1 MINAGRQN
9 PRSRMG
15 WTRYS
20 NDTTAHRGYTNT
32 GRKGYDRRNHSAKI
46 ANIGLYFFLASLLTC
61 GILIITR

>member
-1 MINAGRQN
+1 MINSGRQN

-20 NDTTAHRGYTNT
+20 NDTTTHRGYTDT
-32 GRKGYDRRNHSAKI
+32 GRKGYDRRNRSAKTESI
-46 ANIGLYFFLASLLTC
+46 SLYLFLAALLVC